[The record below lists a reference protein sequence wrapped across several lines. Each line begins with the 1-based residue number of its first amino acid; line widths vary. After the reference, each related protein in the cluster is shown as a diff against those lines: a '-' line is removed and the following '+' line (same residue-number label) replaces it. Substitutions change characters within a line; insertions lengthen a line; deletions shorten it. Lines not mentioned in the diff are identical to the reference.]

1 MKDPERLQFFLLGIA
16 LALLVFVSLKI
27 AQLL

>member
-1 MKDPERLQFFLLGIA
+1 MKEPERIHYFLLGIA
-16 LALLVFVSLKI
+16 LALLVFISLKI